1 MKNTMLSLLKF
12 KCDNKD
18 CQFEC
23 FVNQNNNILIHYNA
37 NMSALLDWV
46 CPECREGHL
55 RYAATNTKF
64 EFSLIK
70 KEKVLKESSEDESQ
84 F

>member
-23 FVNQNNNILIHYNA
+23 FINQNNNILIHYNA
-37 NMSALLDWV
+37 NTSALLLTLGFFSTEAN
-46 CPECREGHL
+46 C
-55 RYAATNTKF
+55 AATSGAK
-64 EFSLIK
+64 
-70 KEKVLKESSEDESQ
+70 
-84 F
+84 